1 MSITLT
7 VNGESKSVDDETT
20 LASLVDG
27 LGLAIDS
34 LVALV
39 NEEVVERTQFA
50 DTALSEGDQVELVTF
65 LPGG

>member
-7 VNGESKSVDDETT
+7 VNGESKSVDGGTT
-20 LASLVDG
+20 LASLVEE
-27 LGLAIDS
+27 LGLTIDS

-39 NEEVVERTQFA
+39 NEEVVERVQFA

>member
-7 VNGESKSVDDETT
+7 VNGESKSVDGGTT
-20 LASLVDG
+20 LASLVEE
-27 LGLAIDS
+27 LGRTIDS

>member
-7 VNGESKSVDDETT
+7 VNGENKSVDNGTT
-20 LASLVDG
+20 LASLVEE
-27 LGLAIDS
+27 LGLTIDS